1 MLHAYTRLKM
11 SSSKVSVVVRNM
23 LESPVFLKKGVQV
36 AWVVSASPVPP
47 VELSPKMEAAL
58 GTETV
63 WEPMSVTTRQ
73 ENLLDKLNLD
83 SLSIW
88 TLWNAAAAK
97 ELVLAFHDIFAL
109 DGNELGCMSAIELE
123 IGINDSELFKE

>member
-1 MLHAYTRLKM
+1 MRLKM

-23 LESPVFLKKGVQV
+23 SESPVFLKKGVQV
-36 AWVVSASPVPP
+36 AQVVSTLPVPP
-47 VELSPKMEAAL
+47 VELSLEMEAIL

-63 WEPMSVTTRQ
+63 WEPMSVTMHQ

-83 SLSIW
+83 GLSNW
-88 TLWNAAAAK
+88 NLWNMAAAK

-109 DGNELGCMSAIELE
+109 DGNELSCMSAIEHK
-123 IGINDSELFKE
+123 ICINDSEPFKE